1 MAKKPSGKK
10 KGAGGDKKGKNQQ
23 TVSKKKGK

>member
-10 KGAGGDKKGKNQQ
+10 KGAGG
-23 TVSKKKGK
+23 KKKGQKQPVVSKGKK